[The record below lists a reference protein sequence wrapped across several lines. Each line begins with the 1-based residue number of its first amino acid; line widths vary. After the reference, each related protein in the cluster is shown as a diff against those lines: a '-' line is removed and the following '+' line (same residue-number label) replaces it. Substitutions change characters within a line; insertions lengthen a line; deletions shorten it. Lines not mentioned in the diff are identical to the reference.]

1 MRKQY
6 REILK
11 KWFRDQLVHH
21 RNASGMTQ
29 LEMSDRLAMDER
41 SYIDLE
47 HGKTCCSAVTLVL
60 FLTSCSDDPMG
71 SLKELRCAL
80 EAGIHEAA

>member
-11 KWFRDQLVHH
+11 KWFQDQLIRH
-21 RNASGMTQ
+21 RNACGMTQ
-29 LEMSDRLAMDER
+29 LAMADRLVMDER

-60 FLTSCSDDPMG
+60 FLTLCSDDPMK
-71 SLKELRCAL
+71 SLAELCCAL
-80 EAGIHEAA
+80 EAGVYEAA

>member
-1 MRKQY
+1 MRKRY

-11 KWFRDQLVHH
+11 KWFRDQLIRH
-21 RNASGMTQ
+21 RNTSGLTQ

-47 HGKTCCSAVTLVL
+47 HGKTCCSAVTLAL
-60 FLTSCSDDPMG
+60 FLTSCSDDPMR
-71 SLKELRCAL
+71 SLRELRCAL
-80 EAGIHEAA
+80 EAGVHEAA